1 MIINKSKALFIVCA
15 FICVAVI
22 GTLSCNNSTQST
34 GNDKEQFANY
44 IANGESLSKKYCQS
58 CHMYPEPGL
67 LNMDK
72 WMNVLPEMG
81 LRLGIKQHK
90 EQDYTNTIDT
100 SDFTPPSAP
109 AMSAAEW
116 QNILDYYLSKAPV
129 NLPEQ
134 KRSIAI
140 NRELPFFKVQKPA
153 KIFNGKQVLG
163 SFVKIDNTVS
173 PARVF
178 VANAQAN
185 KLYLFTPQLKIVDSV
200 ETEGPVVDML
210 FSNNQTYV
218 TTIGQVLGANA
229 DKLGKVTELS
239 INNGK
244 IISGKVPLF
253 NNLARPVQVLKTDL
267 NNDNKQDYLICEFG
281 NMNGQLIWMENK
293 EPNNF
298 IKHIISNRP
307 GAAKAYFDYRK
318 NPLAPDI
325 WVLFAQAK
333 EGIYHMINNGKG
345 SFTEKQVLVFPPI
358 YGSSSFDM
366 VDMDNDGDKDI
377 IYTCGDNGNASLSLK
392 PYHGLYIYLNDGRD
406 NFKQRYFYPINGC
419 YKAIAKDFD
428 GDNKI
433 DIATVSLFTD
443 AQQPA
448 EGMVYFKNTGNLT
461 FKPYAL
467 PPNVKFER
475 GATMD
480 AGDIN
485 ADGKTDLIIGNNYFD
500 YGPFGGY
507 NVTEPLFFVLKN
519 IAQNH

>member
-1 MIINKSKALFIVCA
+1 MIIKKSNVLLIVCA
-15 FICVAVI
+15 FICVAIVGI
-22 GTLSCNNSTQST
+22 ISCNSGTQST
-34 GNDKEQFANY
+34 GDRKAAIAEY
-44 IANGESLSKKYCQS
+44 MANGKALSKQYCQS

-67 LNMDK
+67 LNQDK
-72 WMNVLPEMG
+72 WLVVLPEMG

-90 EQDYTNTIDT
+90 EQDYTNTIDP
-100 SDFTPPSAP
+100 SDFTPPSAA
-109 AMSAAEW
+109 AMSAVEW
-116 QNILDYYLSKAPV
+116 QNILNYYLSKAPI

-134 KRSIAI
+134 KRNIAI
-140 NRELPFFKVQKPA
+140 DRQLPFFKVQKPA
-153 KIFNGKQVLG
+153 SIFNGKQVLS
-163 SFVKIDNTVS
+163 SFVKIDNTVN

-178 VANAQAN
+178 VANAQAH
-185 KLYLFTPQLKIVDSV
+185 KLYLLTPQLKIVDSV

-210 FSNNQTYV
+210 FNNNQIFV
-218 TTIGQVLGANA
+218 TTIGKTLGANA
-229 DKLGKVTELS
+229 DKIGTVTELS

-253 NNLARPVQVLKTDL
+253 NNLARPVQLLTADL

-281 NMNGQLIWMENK
+281 NMNGELVWMENK
-293 EPNNF
+293 GPGNF
-298 IKHIISNRP
+298 IKHVISSRP
-307 GAAKAYFDYRK
+307 GATKAYFDYRK

-325 WVLFAQAK
+325 WVLFAQAR
-333 EGIYHMINNGKG
+333 EGIYHFINNGKG
-345 SFTEKQVLVFPPI
+345 SFTEKQVLGFPPI

-406 NFKQRYFYPINGC
+406 NFKQRYFYPVNGC

-443 AQQPA
+443 AAQPA
-448 EGMVYFKNTGNLT
+448 EGFVYFKNTGNLT

-467 PPNVKFER
+467 PPKVRFER
-475 GATMD
+475 AVTMD
-480 AGDIN
+480 AGDID
-485 ADGKTDLIIGNNYFD
+485 ADGKTDLIIGNNYFEN
-500 YGPFGGY
+500 GPFGYY
-507 NVTEPLFFVLKN
+507 NVTEPLFFTLKN
-519 IAQNH
+519 TAKNK